1 MLYSL
6 PETLF
11 PPLNDSDPSL
21 DGDHLLSFHMD
32 DLGTPL
38 RTSPILTISPI
49 AYTSTLYFGD
59 RVSHSPGWPQ
69 VYYIAEG

>member
-1 MLYSL
+1 MTSSSVLDFMLYPL

-38 RTSPILTISPI
+38 RTSPILAISPI
-49 AYTSTLYFGD
+49 AYTSTLFWRQGFT
-59 RVSHSPGWPQ
+59 
-69 VYYIAEG
+69 